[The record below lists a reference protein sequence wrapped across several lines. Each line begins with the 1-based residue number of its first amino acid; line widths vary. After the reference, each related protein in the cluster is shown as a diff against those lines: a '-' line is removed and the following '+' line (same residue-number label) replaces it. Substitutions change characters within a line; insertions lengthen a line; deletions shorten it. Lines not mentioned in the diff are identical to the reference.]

1 MTTVSNEKV
10 TNTQST
16 NVDNSTGKIDI
27 NKLIDKPYSEMT
39 EEEIDAVVEWKAQ
52 VKARNEQ
59 FQQTLQAIKD
69 SQQAQLKVMQET
81 AERDAARQDALLQA
95 SIERMQRANGGNN

>member
-1 MTTVSNEKV
+1 MTTESNDEV

-16 NVDNSTGKIDI
+16 NVDNSTGKIDV
-27 NKLIDKPYSEMT
+27 NKLLDKPYSEMT
-39 EEEIDAVVEWKAQ
+39 EEEINAVIEWKAH

-81 AERDAARQDALLQA
+81 AERDAVRQDAFLQA
-95 SIERMQRANGGNN
+95 SIERLNRANGGA

>member
-1 MTTVSNEKV
+1 MTTESNEKV

-95 SIERMQRANGGNN
+95 SIERMQRANGGSN